1 MSFKPWAD
9 GPFPLISAS
18 ISGDNVE
25 KPVQGAR
32 KLAAE
37 MTLVHNLILRG
48 INAIYNQAINVGAR
62 GTGKDKLDFANFAY
76 QWGAMLSEHH
86 DTEEKMVFPE
96 IEKIT
101 EVRGLMGDSVAE
113 HHAFHDGLTQYMEY
127 LDKVRS
133 GNDTYDGE
141 KLKAII
147 DSFAPVMQEHLVHE
161 IESLVK
167 LTDHEDKC
175 DWAAWFKKTVDAI
188 VSKDMKDSEF
198 RTNTFPLTMVLHDK
212 TFEGGVWSSFPPVP
226 WLILWV
232 MRYLFM
238 NTRKDWWRFAPCDY
252 SSQPQ
257 ELPFAS

>member
-1 MSFKPWAD
+1 MSSKPWAD

-18 ISGDNVE
+18 ISGDNAE

-48 INAIYNQAINVGAR
+48 INTIYNQAVNVGAR
-62 GTGKDKLDFANFAY
+62 GTDKDKLDFANFAY

-101 EVRGLMGDSVAE
+101 GVPGLMGDSVAE

-133 GNDTYDGE
+133 GNETYDGE

-147 DSFAPVMQEHLVHE
+147 DSFVPVMQEHLVHE

-188 VSKDMKDSEF
+188 
-198 RTNTFPLTMVLHDK
+198 TNTFPLTMILHDK

-226 WLILWV
+226 WLVLWV

>member
-1 MSFKPWAD
+1 
-9 GPFPLISAS
+9 
-18 ISGDNVE
+18 
-25 KPVQGAR
+25 
-32 KLAAE
+32 

-62 GTGKDKLDFANFAY
+62 GTDKDKLDFANFAY

-101 EVRGLMGDSVAE
+101 EVPGLMGDSVAE

-198 RTNTFPLTMVLHDK
+198 RASLQPSRRWTKELTFAMIDQHVSSDHDPPRQDVRGRRLEQFPACSMAGPLGDAV
-212 TFEGGVWSSFPPVP
+212 PV
-226 WLILWV
+226 
-232 MRYLFM
+232 YEY
-238 NTRKDWWRFAPCDY
+238 A
-252 SSQPQ
+252 
-257 ELPFAS
+257 